1 MMVGEVAASVAPFCD
16 GLARRDD
23 LACAEL
29 LLRVKWR
36 DLEAD
41 AEAERWEEGC
51 GRERESRSEMAAEL
65 LASSSA
71 SHRS

>member
-1 MMVGEVAASVAPFCD
+1 MIVGEVAASVAPFCE

-29 LLRVKWR
+29 LLLVKWR
-36 DLEAD
+36 DLEAEE
-41 AEAERWEEGC
+41 EAEGC
-51 GRERESRSEMAAEL
+51 GRERERRSEMAAEL
-65 LASSSA
+65 LASFSSA